1 MRRFTLLKGRKTP
14 AKLVSDECIPELIN
28 IFLEKNSIKIISVI
42 DLNLTSQPD
51 EVIFK
56 KARSLKLPIITLD
69 VKFVGQI
76 YEKLPSQYGCILLR
90 YKGQRINEELLKSIW
105 QFIANEDITKLKN
118 AVVVI
123 DEQKY
128 RKTKVP
134 RFVQIQP
141 TKY

>member
-1 MRRFTLLKGRKTP
+1 MKGRKTP

-28 IFLEKNSIKIISVI
+28 RFIEKHSINVISVA
-42 DLNLTSQPD
+42 DLNLISQPD

-56 KARSLKLPIITLD
+56 KAKSLKSPIITLD

-90 YKGQRINEELLKSIW
+90 YKGQRVSETLLKSIE
-105 QFIANEDITKLKN
+105 QFITNEDLTKLKDT
-118 AVVVI
+118 VVVI

-134 RFVQIQP
+134 RFIQI
-141 TKY
+141 